1 MNEDMSNIVGNLSQ
15 MLNNQDIPDNIKNI
29 LNSLNSN
36 KDNND
41 SQHNSNTNFTNN
53 TNNNN
58 TSYNQNTDTS
68 NPFENIDFNTIFKI
82 KNIMNSINNSQTND
96 SRTNLLLA
104 LKPYLKETRKNK
116 IDTYIKL
123 INMGKIL
130 ENLDLSGGDTNNV

>member
-1 MNEDMSNIVGNLSQ
+1 

-82 KNIMNSINNSQTND
+82 KNIMNSQTND